1 MFPESVGAVSRPRAS
16 EAIAME
22 KCPPNRPFP
31 AGWQSYLP
39 WKKER
44 NPQRLCFHASNL
56 QPVFCFSDVRPPDLV

>member
-31 AGWQSYLP
+31 PVHDSVCC
-39 WKKER
+39 
-44 NPQRLCFHASNL
+44 RLAKLSSLEEGKASTEI
-56 QPVFCFSDVRPPDLV
+56 VFSCV